1 MTKASGIKPRG
12 PIERG
17 PTAHQVAANLR
28 RLRLPLSMAQ
38 LAARAAELG
47 RTLSIDSLSSM
58 ELGQRRVDVDDLM
71 VLAQA
76 LRVSPLALLLPSP
89 RRGATPVELTGT
101 GTVTAAAAWAWAE
114 GSHPLV
120 VSANDPTGDAIRYRL
135 DSRPAWARGQQ

>member
-1 MTKASGIKPRG
+1 MTKASGINPRG

-28 RLRLPLSMAQ
+28 RLRVPLSMAQ
-38 LAARAAELG
+38 LVTRAAKLG
-47 RTLSIDSLSSM
+47 RTISIDSLSSI
-58 ELGQRRVDVDDLM
+58 ELGRRRVDVDDLM

-76 LRVSPLALLLPSP
+76 LGVSPLALLLPCPDEPS
-89 RRGATPVELTGT
+89 ASVELTGT

-120 VSANDPTGDAIRYRL
+120 LSAADPAGDAIRYRL